1 MTSPNLAAPHVA
13 AAQNQKEVTI
23 NDATDALDLAITAS
37 LSVDC
42 SAGGTIAPTLTQ
54 ARRNARFVLSGTP
67 PAAFSF
73 QIPNLSRLLV
83 LRNTTEQLATLR
95 NPTGSAVVDL
105 GAGKQALVYSTGG
118 NVFLVGAS
126 PTEVY
131 DFGMLAF
138 EPPEADA
145 VLGKVVLPRAVV
157 LPANLAGARGD
168 VDTPPTASF
177 EIRLSVNG
185 ANLGTITISE
195 AGLFTFATAAGLPIA
210 LGAGAVVRFVAPP
223 TPDAAIAGIAITLA
237 GSLS

>member
-1 MTSPNLAAPHVA
+1 MSSPNLAAPHVA

-67 PAAFSF
+67 PAAFTF

-105 GAGKQALVYSTGG
+105 PAGKQAIVYSTGG
-118 NVFLVGAS
+118 NVFLVGAP

-131 DFGMLAF
+131 DFGMVAF
-138 EPPEADA
+138 ETPDADA
-145 VLGKVVLPRAVV
+145 VLGKVVIPRAMV

-168 VDTPPTASF
+168 VDVNPASAF
-177 EIRLSVNG
+177 AIDLTVNFLSV
-185 ANLGTITISE
+185 GTITIS
-195 AGLFTFATAAGLPIA
+195 GSGGFTFATAGGLPVS
-210 LGAGAVVRFVAPP
+210 LSAGAVVRFVAPA
-223 TPDAAIAGIAITLA
+223 TPDTAIAGIAITLV
-237 GSLS
+237 GSLV